1 MKFADDAAK
10 KTTCIMYFLKTK
22 QFTLLNIMH
31 VFVAYKTKLKS
42 KVTSFTVLRNLL

>member
-22 QFTLLNIMH
+22 QFLFIKYNARFCRL
-31 VFVAYKTKLKS
+31 
-42 KVTSFTVLRNLL
+42 